1 MIHPTLMEE
10 LQTRDSA
17 LECFSKFQL
26 KLLGLREYIPKSHF
40 LLAR

>member
-10 LQTRDSA
+10 LQARDSA

-26 KLLGLREYIPKSHF
+26 ERLGLREYISKSHF
-40 LLAR
+40 LPAR